1 MGYKLIKNPNSNCN
15 FSIFTIF
22 TFVIITMIL
31 VYNYQSN
38 TLKLEKFTNKKK
50 DKKDKKQ
57 KKQKKDKSY
66 NLGVCSKNCC
76 TTQWPVPIDLTED
89 SNVKLNEV
97 GTKYFTTNM
106 TCNNGVTNTGCVC
119 LTDKSKKFL
128 AKGGFEKD
136 FPTGNGLFEQD
147 NRISAFKI
155 MEDKTPRP
163 VNVLGQTTELT
174 GSPKDKYI
182 VKGKDEYKFED
193 RINSHRSI
201 ESDGEIAGKYS
212 LPINNNIIE
221 WDNGGINKSLINTNI
236 SGNFFD
242 EVPPIST
249 KSLLKSSVGYPT
261 SDISVSRFQN

>member
-1 MGYKLIKNPNSNCN
+1 MVYRLKPNPNSNCN
-15 FSIFTIF
+15 ISIFAIF
-22 TFVIITMIL
+22 TFVIITIL
-31 VYNYQSN
+31 LLYKYKSN
-38 TLKLEKFTNKKK
+38 IFKLEKFTNQK
-50 DKKDKKQ
+50 

-76 TTQWPVPIDLTED
+76 ATQWPVPIDLTED
-89 SNVKLNEV
+89 SKVKLNEV
-97 GTKYFTTNM
+97 GTKYFTSNM

-147 NRISAFKI
+147 NRVSAFKI

-182 VKGKDEYKFED
+182 VKGKDK
-193 RINSHRSI
+193 INSHKSI
-201 ESDGEIAGKYS
+201 ESEREITDKYS

-221 WDNGGINKSLINTNI
+221 WDNAEINKSLINTNI
-236 SGNFFD
+236 SGNFFN
-242 EVPPIST
+242 EVPPMST
-249 KSLLKSSVGYPT
+249 KSLLKSPVGYPT
-261 SDISVSRFQN
+261 NDINVSRF